1 MARARA
7 RRGVRYGSPG
17 CFASDESGHADMGEG
32 GCIHAE
38 RAKAVHA
45 HDAWQD
51 RQEAVMVH
59 RCIQRKMAFPRVRVA
74 GAGGVSR
81 LAAMVALA
89 GLLAGGMGGLG
100 GCSAE
105 KPKAAAKLSD
115 EPVNSGLAALM
126 RDSDID
132 VSKLPSGPP
141 ESLTDTQ
148 LAALVQRSAMDLE
161 KVFAEQAERTNR
173 PRAQADAANNAANS
187 PTQPA
192 TGQPDSPAFA
202 LSDVANSA
210 PGATPGAVPDPAAA
224 SAGGATDGAPDAAVA
239 QGDAG
244 TTSPATSPTDPT
256 NTAVAGTLAAD
267 AGVAQATNPDLA
279 SLSSEDRLF
288 VATVSRIVDLMKPT
302 PLADGTQ
309 IPGMNEALALAAV
322 ESARPGT
329 LGVLDDPN
337 GVLAKGLSAD
347 RYAVLRE
354 TRDRIAQNPAAA
366 QGAAQQALTSLA
378 PALQMSSVRL
388 CTRVMGFGRYDAYPN
403 NDFAA
408 GRPIRAIVY
417 AQIDGFTVRPAKHAD
432 PVQPNVPID
441 EQKTVDLSQ
450 SLTLFHDTGTMQ
462 AWHRPFQRVM
472 ETSRD
477 VRQDFYLIQQIEL
490 PKELPIGE
498 YRLKVT
504 VRDNSSGAEHEAFI
518 PLRVVAGGP
527 SMSDAR

>member
-1 MARARA
+1 
-7 RRGVRYGSPG
+7 
-17 CFASDESGHADMGEG
+17 MGEG

-59 RCIQRKMAFPRVRVA
+59 RCIQRKMAFTRVRA
-74 GAGGVSR
+74 GAGGMSR
-81 LAAMVALA
+81 LAAMVAMA
-89 GLLAGGMGGLG
+89 GLLAGGVGGLA
-100 GCSAE
+100 GCAAE
-105 KPKAAAKLSD
+105 KPKPAASLSD

-132 VSKLPSGPP
+132 VSGLPSGPP

-161 KVFAEQAERTNR
+161 KVFADQAERMNR
-173 PRAQADAANNAANS
+173 PRAQADAANNAADN
-187 PTQPA
+187 PAQPA
-192 TGQPDSPAFA
+192 SAQPDSPAFA
-202 LSDVANSA
+202 LNDVANSA
-210 PGATPGAVPDPAAA
+210 PGATLSGVPGVAPNPAAGSTA
-224 SAGGATDGAPDAAVA
+224 VATDGAPDAAIA
-239 QGDAG
+239 QGDTG

-256 NTAVAGTLAAD
+256 STAVAGAHAAD
-267 AGVAQATNPDLA
+267 AAVAQTNPDLA

-347 RYAVLRE
+347 RYAMLRE

-388 CTRVMGFGRYDAYPN
+388 CTRVMGFGRYDAYPS